1 MNEAIQKSSLAPA
14 TRKETTEM
22 PSKPVFIASLA
33 IGAMKPQIASAVNIL
48 RCACKG
54 TLLPFI

>member
-1 MNEAIQKSSLAPA
+1 MNEAIQKSSAAPA